1 MAGETF
7 SEESVLSEI
16 DGFCDLVSKVQEK
29 LSYSF
34 IPAWVITLPRRGLGV
49 MEFKQGTGST
59 YLLGKMNAHLI
70 QRFSTS
76 KAFHVL
82 DTDRWLRTAGK
93 WAYSPKGWYLAKNP
107 FGNEVFSQ
115 AAKDI
120 KAALRALA
128 GKTKKLLVLDLDET
142 LWGGILGDV
151 GWENLII
158 GGHDAVGEAFADF
171 QHELKA
177 LRQRGVLLAIASKN
191 DEPAA
196 LEAIAKH
203 PEMILKKE
211 DFVSWRI
218 NWNDKAANIAE
229 LVLEL
234 NLGLDSVVFLDDN
247 PVERARV
254 SEALPQVFVPELPD
268 DRMLFA
274 TFLRKLDCFDPGFI
288 SETDRTRTQ
297 LYQTEKERETLRATT
312 QSFDEWLEKLATR
325 VTIEPLNDQNWD
337 RALQLLNKTNQM
349 NLSTRRLTD
358 AELQAWV
365 DSPQNQFWTLRLTD
379 RFGDSGLV
387 GLMSLAVDGERGRMV
402 DFILSCRVMGRKIE
416 ETMLYF
422 ILTEARKLGIVLVE
436 ADYVPTKKNEPC
448 LKFLERTRG
457 ERQGNL
463 FRWDTRQ
470 DFQPP
475 PYVAIEMSR
484 L

>member
-1 MAGETF
+1 M
-7 SEESVLSEI
+7 
-16 DGFCDLVSKVQEK
+16 
-29 LSYSF
+29 
-34 IPAWVITLPRRGLGV
+34 
-49 MEFKQGTGST
+49 
-59 YLLGKMNAHLI
+59 
-70 QRFSTS
+70 
-76 KAFHVL
+76 L

-229 LVLEL
+229 LVLNSTCVWIPSFSSTIIPSNAREL
-234 NLGLDSVVFLDDN
+234 AKRCRRCSFRSCRTTGCYLPRFCENWTASIPVSSAKRIERGLNSIKLKKS
-247 PVERARV
+247 ERPCV
-254 SEALPQVFVPELPD
+254 
-268 DRMLFA
+268 
-274 TFLRKLDCFDPGFI
+274 
-288 SETDRTRTQ
+288 
-297 LYQTEKERETLRATT
+297 
-312 QSFDEWLEKLATR
+312 
-325 VTIEPLNDQNWD
+325 
-337 RALQLLNKTNQM
+337 LQP
-349 NLSTRRLTD
+349 SRLTNGSRS
-358 AELQAWV
+358 W
-365 DSPQNQFWTLRLTD
+365 P
-379 RFGDSGLV
+379 
-387 GLMSLAVDGERGRMV
+387 
-402 DFILSCRVMGRKIE
+402 RV
-416 ETMLYF
+416 
-422 ILTEARKLGIVLVE
+422 
-436 ADYVPTKKNEPC
+436 
-448 LKFLERTRG
+448 
-457 ERQGNL
+457 
-463 FRWDTRQ
+463 
-470 DFQPP
+470 
-475 PYVAIEMSR
+475 
-484 L
+484 